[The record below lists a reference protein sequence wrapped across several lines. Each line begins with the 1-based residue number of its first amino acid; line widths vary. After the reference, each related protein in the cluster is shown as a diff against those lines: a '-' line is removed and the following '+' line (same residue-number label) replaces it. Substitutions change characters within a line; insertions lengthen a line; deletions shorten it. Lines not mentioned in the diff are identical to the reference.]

1 MHNLIPTGQHTES
14 RTVCHLVKGCDAC
27 VGRPPPPERMALG
40 LQARHA
46 ETAATMHERVS
57 RGSNSRACGLRSPRS
72 VQARGSQSRAE
83 AAGRQ
88 REIARVRVP
97 RSRRLP
103 SAGAIGSSRPPL
115 PVAGTRSRG
124 RPSAVARGHRRGA
137 MARRPRGA
145 TARKPLAVKS
155 PARVL
160 PAGQTRAR
168 HPDARRGTSVPQG
181 WSR

>member
-57 RGSNSRACGLRSPRS
+57 RGSNSRACGLRRPRS

-88 REIARVRVP
+88 REAARVRVRVP
-97 RSRRLP
+97 WSRRLP
-103 SAGAIGSSRPPL
+103 SAGAIGSSRGHQ
-115 PVAGTRSRG
+115 VAWEAVGRG
-124 RPSAVARGHRRGA
+124 ARPQARGHGGHGEEASGREVTSEGA
-137 MARRPRGA
+137 
-145 TARKPLAVKS
+145 
-155 PARVL
+155 
-160 PAGQTRAR
+160 AGR
-168 HPDARRGTSVPQG
+168 PDAGSP
-181 WSR
+181 S